1 MSLPAFKRVRTDND
15 GIRQLQD
22 ATELVLKAVTAKA
35 ILDGNFLQNIVIT
48 GGTPLSINHLLGR
61 KLLGWMLCR
70 KNLEVDVWDSQ
81 DTNPTPAATLILNAT
96 DSGDPLNPNL
106 VTISLWVF

>member
-1 MSLPAFKRVRTDND
+1 VRTDND

-22 ATELVLKAVTAKA
+22 ATDVVLSAVTSKA
-35 ILDGNFLQNIVIT
+35 LLDGNFLQDVVIT
-48 GGTPLSINHLLGR
+48 GGTVLTINHRLGR
-61 KLLGWMLCR
+61 KLLGWIICR

-81 DTNPTPAATLILNAT
+81 ASNPTPNATLILNAT
-96 DSGDPLNPNL
+96 DSGDPLNPNV